1 MRLRGAI
8 MSFIPEMD
16 DWVRSHYVDVAN
28 QTVAAIG
35 SLEGKRILDVGCGEP
50 LIAFG
55 LLSKGA
61 SHVVGVDVKDL
72 PESLRETTLRR
83 LDAAGFSEARRRI
96 TDMTLLSYDG
106 ITMPLAS
113 DDFDVVFSWGV
124 FEHIANVQRVLLEMK
139 RVMKPDGVG
148 FIKVFPWFPTLHGSH
163 LSDFTA
169 PFAHLKMSNTE
180 LYATVVRY
188 LDDHPEAP
196 RGLVLDHI
204 WPEFL
209 TLNKYSADMFYRE
222 FQGCGFSS
230 HTWTPLCYPQ
240 ELSSAPAERSFS
252 ELMICGLEV
261 VFRK

>member
-1 MRLRGAI
+1 
-8 MSFIPEMD
+8 MSFIPDMD

-61 SHVVGVDVKDL
+61 SQVVGVDIKDL
-72 PESLRETTLRR
+72 PESLREATLRR
-83 LDAAGFSEARRRI
+83 LDAAGFTEARGREG
-96 TDMTLLSYDG
+96 DMTLLSYDG
-106 ITMPLAS
+106 ITMPMAS
-113 DDFDVVFSWGV
+113 NDFDVVFSWGV
-124 FEHIANVQRVLLEMK
+124 FEHIADVKRVLQEMK
-139 RVMKPDGVG
+139 RVMKPDGIG
-148 FIKVFPWFPTLHGSH
+148 FIKVFPWFPSFHGSH
-163 LSDFTA
+163 LSDFTP
-169 PFAHLKMSNTE
+169 PFAHLNMSSSE
-180 LYATVVRY
+180 LHATVVRY
-188 LDDHPEAP
+188 LDEHPEAP
-196 RGLVLDHI
+196 RAFVLNHM

-222 FQGCGFSS
+222 FQACGFAS

-240 ELSSAPAERSFS
+240 ELSAAPPDRSFS